1 MSEVKMEKVSIRR
14 IMEII
19 HDPQN
24 MLEHGRRD
32 YWYNQIH
39 LILEKAFADQRTA
52 LLTKLRDEVM
62 GMQHWEFDY
71 EQAHPMNTESNIT
84 TLALGSY
91 VNYAEV
97 LALLEKEGGEG

>member
-1 MSEVKMEKVSIRR
+1 MSEVKIEKVSIRR

-39 LILEKAFADQRTA
+39 LILEKAFAEQRTT
-52 LLTKLRDEVM
+52 LLTKLRDEVLQNCAKREHSRRYTAIVNVK
-62 GMQHWEFDY
+62 GLK
-71 EQAHPMNTESNIT
+71 T
-84 TLALGSY
+84 GRY
-91 VNYAEV
+91 VPEICGYCLEV
-97 LALLEKEGGEG
+97 LALLEKAGA